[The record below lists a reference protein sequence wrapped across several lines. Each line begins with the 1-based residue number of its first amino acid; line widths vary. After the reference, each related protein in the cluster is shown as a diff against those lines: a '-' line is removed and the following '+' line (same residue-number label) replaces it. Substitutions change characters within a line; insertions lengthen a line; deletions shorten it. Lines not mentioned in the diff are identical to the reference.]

1 MNPSFGNT
9 SGNPA
14 QNTSGDTA
22 DAYDSTFFGDD
33 FVVPTFLDT
42 QLRDGQR
49 FSTWPAVTPTERGPK
64 PWPSWVITS
73 AAAVDTELGVLKTGK
88 EADVFLI
95 ERAVPGSA
103 GVILAAK
110 RYRGREHRD
119 FHRAAA
125 YQEGRKVRRSRDQRA
140 IDRGTTYGAALAALV
155 WSAAEFTALSRMHER
170 GVAVPY
176 PVQVSGTEMLMEFI
190 GDGLEAAPRL
200 AQSTAAG
207 GDLADLFAQVT
218 EILLGFARAG
228 CAHGD
233 LSAYNLLVHHGRVV
247 AIDLPQLV
255 DVVANP
261 NGMALLERDCRNVC
275 DWFTRRGHPS
285 DAGELL
291 ALAMA
296 ELF

>member
-1 MNPSFGNT
+1 MNPS
-9 SGNPA
+9 SGNS
-14 QNTSGDTA
+14 SGNSSDT
-22 DAYDSTFFGDD
+22 YGSTFFGDG
-33 FVVPTFLDT
+33 FVVPTFSDYNLG
-42 QLRDGQR
+42 DGQR
-49 FSTWPAVTPTERGPK
+49 FSTWLAVTPTERGPN
-64 PWPSWVITS
+64 PWPPWVVTS
-73 AAAVDTELGVLKTGK
+73 AAAVDTELGILKTGK

-95 ERAVPGSA
+95 ERAVPGSP
-103 GVILAAK
+103 GVVLAAK

-119 FHRAAA
+119 FHRTAT

-140 IDRGTTYGAALAALV
+140 IERGTTYGAVLAAVV
-155 WSAAEFTALSRMHER
+155 WSAAEFTALSRMYER

-176 PVQVSGTEMLMEFI
+176 PVQVNGTEMLMEFI
-190 GDGLEAAPRL
+190 GDGLVAAPRL
-200 AQSTAAG
+200 SQSTASG
-207 GDLADLFAQVT
+207 GELADLYTQVA

-261 NGMALLERDCRNVC
+261 NGMALLQRDCRNVC
-275 DWFTRRGHPS
+275 DWFTRRGHRV

-291 ALAMA
+291 GHALAEM
-296 ELF
+296 F